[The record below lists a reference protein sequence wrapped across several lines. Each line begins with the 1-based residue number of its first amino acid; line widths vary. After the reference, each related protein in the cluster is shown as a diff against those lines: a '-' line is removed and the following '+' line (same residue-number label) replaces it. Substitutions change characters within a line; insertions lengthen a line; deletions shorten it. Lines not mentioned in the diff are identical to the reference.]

1 MTNDRKS
8 IIHWRLS
15 GRGVIEVE
23 HQKIATVTYAIITSQ
38 HDLEISTMGTLRVL
52 TGEWRLPL
60 EVELNLLIERNRV
73 ATVVIQSGSPKSG
86 DYSFRVNHVGPYSP
100 IPSRKTTST

>member
-1 MTNDRKS
+1 MINGRRS
-8 IIHWRLS
+8 IVHWRLS
-15 GRGVIEVE
+15 GRGTIEVE
-23 HQKIATVTYAIITSQ
+23 HQKIATVAYSIIASQ
-38 HDLEISTMGTLRVL
+38 HGLEISTMGTLRVL

-60 EVELNLLIERNRV
+60 EVEIHLLIERNRV

-100 IPSRKTTST
+100 SRSRKTT